1 MLDEILKREDTK
13 NLLKEVCYNNLY
25 NTKETKTSID
35 YENYFIKEKPLFTIM
50 DALYKYKIII
60 DDIYYLDEYIASL
73 KKIMKKI
80 KNYSDIQNGINKLIV
95 RICARKLN
103 LKNIIERNNKQK
115 LLSYVYKKYIVEGY
129 MFHSIPNV
137 YKDEIQNNGIQPEKY
152 QNLYNEFKEINS
164 IFKKHGLENILEKD
178 FDDTYITFTDGFI
191 KAYYYATNSPMFYST
206 ILSNSNIL
214 TNRRYKKDAYYR
226 KDYKDCIS
234 NLNKLC
240 NRYDLTK
247 KESDYVKKICKQ
259 EWDLLNNEHNKPTIM
274 LVKRKVLDN
283 NYLKDIDEIISMIDT
298 IDIDSIF
305 KKITSPRYDNV
316 KVYKKIES
324 KDIDMIELFSYKD
337 IYINNS
343 NVKNDSNNNEIE
355 NSLYINEHGK
365 VLILILLG
373 SLLITMGVIISIII
387 VGKGL

>member
-1 MLDEILKREDTK
+1 
-13 NLLKEVCYNNLY
+13 
-25 NTKETKTSID
+25 
-35 YENYFIKEKPLFTIM
+35 
-50 DALYKYKIII
+50 
-60 DDIYYLDEYIASL
+60 
-73 KKIMKKI
+73 
-80 KNYSDIQNGINKLIV
+80 
-95 RICARKLN
+95 
-103 LKNIIERNNKQK
+103 
-115 LLSYVYKKYIVEGY
+115 
-129 MFHSIPNV
+129 
-137 YKDEIQNNGIQPEKY
+137 
-152 QNLYNEFKEINS
+152 
-164 IFKKHGLENILEKD
+164 
-178 FDDTYITFTDGFI
+178 
-191 KAYYYATNSPMFYST
+191 
-206 ILSNSNIL
+206 
-214 TNRRYKKDAYYR
+214 
-226 KDYKDCIS
+226 
-234 NLNKLC
+234 
-240 NRYDLTK
+240 
-247 KESDYVKKICKQ
+247 
-259 EWDLLNNEHNKPTIM
+259 M